1 MATTPP
7 VNPQYPTQPP
17 MGVPPPPPKK
27 GMGPL
32 GWVLIGC
39 GGIVVII
46 FIVVLAGG
54 LFVMHK
60 AKQAG
65 IDPDL
70 MKRNPGLA
78 SAKLLIAV
86 NPDLELTSEDD
97 ARGIVHIHDKK
108 QNKNFILS
116 FEDAKKGKLTLQEEG
131 KEAVTFSSSSSGE
144 TGTFEAKTSEGSFK
158 LGGGGPANLPSW
170 VPSYPNSQPQTTMS
184 GETAKEKTA
193 QYSFK
198 TADAPEKVVAFY
210 KDALASSSL
219 NVTNSATFA
228 SGSSTGGT
236 VAASDEGKKREVLV
250 IVGNDRGQTTVA
262 VTYTEKK

>member
-7 VNPQYPTQPP
+7 LNPQYQMPPP
-17 MGVPPPPPKK
+17 MSPQPPKK

-39 GGIVVII
+39 GGLVVLA

-65 IDPDL
+65 IDPEL

-86 NPDLELTSEDD
+86 NPDLEIVSEDD
-97 ARGIVHIHDKK
+97 GRGIVHVHDKK

-116 FEDAKKGKLTLQEEG
+116 FDDARKGRLTLKEEG
-131 KEAVTFSSSSSGE
+131 KDSVTLSASGNGE
-144 TGTFEAKTSEGSFK
+144 NGTFEAKTSEGTFK
-158 LGGGGPANLPSW
+158 VGSGAATDLPSW
-170 VPSYPNSQPQTTMS
+170 LPSYPGSQPKAVMS
-184 GETAKEKTA
+184 GVTPQGKTA
-193 QYSFK
+193 QYTFS
-198 TADAPEKVVAFY
+198 TSDSADKVVSFY
-210 KDALASSSL
+210 KDALASGGL
-219 NVTNSATFA
+219 RVTNSATFS
-228 SGSSTGGT
+228 SGNSTGGT
-236 VAASDEGKKREVLV
+236 VAAQDAGNQRNVLV
-250 IVGNDRGQTTVA
+250 TVGNQNGQTTVG
-262 VTYTEKK
+262 VTYSEKK

>member
-1 MATTPP
+1 
-7 VNPQYPTQPP
+7 
-17 MGVPPPPPKK
+17 
-27 GMGPL
+27 MGPL

-39 GGIVVII
+39 GGLLVLA
-46 FIVVLAGG
+46 FIVILAGG

-97 ARGIVHIHDKK
+97 AHGIVHIHNRKD
-108 QNKNFILS
+108 NKNYILS

-131 KEAVTFSSSSSGE
+131 KEAVTFGTSGSGD

-158 LGGGGPANLPSW
+158 IGGGGPATLPSW
-170 VPSYPNSQPQTTMS
+170 VSSYPGSQPQATLS
-184 GETAKEKTA
+184 GDTAKERTGQFTYKT
-193 QYSFK
+193 SD
-198 TADAPEKVVAFY
+198 TADKVVGFY
-210 KDALASSSL
+210 KDSLASNGL
-219 NVTNSATFA
+219 KVTNSGVFV
-228 SGSSTGGT
+228 SGANTMGT
-236 VAASDEGKKREVLV
+236 VGAEDAGKTRVV
-250 IVGNDRGQTTVA
+250 VVTVGSENGQTSVG
-262 VTYTEKK
+262 VTWTEKK